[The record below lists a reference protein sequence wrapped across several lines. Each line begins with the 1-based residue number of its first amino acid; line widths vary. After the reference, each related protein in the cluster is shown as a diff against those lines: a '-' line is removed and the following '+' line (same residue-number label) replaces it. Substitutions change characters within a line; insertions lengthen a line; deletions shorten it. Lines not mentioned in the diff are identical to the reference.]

1 MLGMQAGGVR
11 ELALAEKAPV
21 ADERFV
27 EALRR
32 YGAQRDIVALG
43 VTTAEPFHDVADI
56 LRRRH
61 AQGRKSRFEPADI
74 DRRVDPQQLL
84 PGARSLISIAISY
97 HSGGGGEPVR
107 PPRTRRIDPALRPVP
122 DGVYDR
128 PDRLRGRRLRRQLP
142 GGPVAGGAGPDPA
155 SSGAGGHRGWVSRH
169 AWGRDY
175 HKVVGERLAALGR
188 FITDHFPG
196 TQWRAYVDT
205 GPPVDRAVAQ
215 RAGVGWIG
223 KNCCLFVPGAGSLV
237 VLGTLV
243 TTLALPPDDPGPEP
257 FQECGDCDLCIRACP
272 TGALVGPGDLEPSL
286 CLAEA
291 TVLKGS
297 IPLPLREPLGNRIYG
312 CDTCQQVCPYNR
324 DLPAAGSRAFL
335 PVGPWDT
342 GPDLQEI
349 IGLTKREFRE
359 HYGDR
364 ASGWRGKSVI
374 QRNAVY
380 ALGNYADP
388 ETVPLLGRLLDEDP
402 RPAVRGAAAW
412 ALGRVGNAE
421 ARRRL
426 ARAVA
431 TETDPQVRAEIHQAM
446 AHALPAVT
454 GPAG

>member
-1 MLGMQAGGVR
+1 MT
-11 ELALAEKAPV
+11 EKAFV
-21 ADERFV
+21 ADEAFV
-27 EALRR
+27 AALRR
-32 YGAQRDIVALG
+32 YGAQLDIVALG
-43 VTTAEPFHDVADI
+43 VTTAEPFHDVAQL
-56 LRRRH
+56 LRDRH

-74 DRRVDPQQLL
+74 GRRVDPRQLL
-84 PGARSLISIAISY
+84 PGARSLISIALSY
-97 HSGGGGEPVR
+97 HAGSDGEPVR
-107 PPRTRRIDPALRPVP
+107 PPITRRIDPALRPVP
-122 DGVYDR
+122 DQVYDR
-128 PDRLRGRRLRRQLP
+128 PDRIRGRQLRRQLP
-142 GGPVAGGAGPDPA
+142 DGAFAPA
-155 SSGAGGHRGWVSRH
+155 EGSAHPSPAAGGHRGWVSRH

-175 HKVVGERLAALGR
+175 HRVVRERLAALGR
-188 FITDHFPG
+188 YITEAFPG
-196 TQWRAYVDT
+196 TRWEAYVDT

-223 KNCCLFVPGAGSLV
+223 KNCCLIVPGAGSLV

-297 IPLPLREPLGNRIYG
+297 LPLPLREPLGNRIYG

-324 DLPAAGSRAFL
+324 DLPTTGSQAFL
-335 PVGPWDT
+335 PVGQWDT
-342 GPDLQEI
+342 GPDLKEI
-349 IGLTKREFRE
+349 IQLTKREFRE

-380 ALGNYADP
+380 AMGNYVDP
-388 ETVPLLGRLLDEDP
+388 ATVPLLGRLLAGDP
-402 RPAVRGAAAW
+402 RPAVKGAAAW
-412 ALGRVGNAE
+412 ALGQVGNAE
-421 ARRRL
+421 ARRHL
-426 ARAVA
+426 ARAAV
-431 TETDPQVRAEIHQAM
+431 TETDPQVKVEIDQAM
-446 AHALPAVT
+446 AKAMPPAT